1 MEDLP
6 NNGRLNLFVKGFYFF
21 YLNYSVR
28 FFDNPIRRRT
38 LFFKNPIRRCTLFF
52 NNPIRRR
59 TLFFNNPSR
68 RCTSFFNNP
77 IRRRTLFFNKPIRRR
92 TLFFNNPS
100 RRRTLFL
107 FSKLFCGGEKKL
119 LKVSLIFRNQL
130 IVFLRMVGCKFKYAG

>member
-38 LFFKNPIRRCTLFF
+38 LFFKNPIRR
-52 NNPIRRR
+52 R
-59 TLFFNNPSR
+59 TL
-68 RCTSFFNNP
+68 FFNNP